1 MSHVAPIITLTARQK
16 EILTE
21 ISRSRTFPKSHIT
34 RSKIILYAADGMQNK
49 DISPKVCLAREMVGR
64 WRKRWKNAQPMLLEM
79 ENQQEKGFRY
89 KKAIRGILTDNER
102 AGVPPKFTAEQ
113 ICQILSVACEK
124 PEDSN
129 LPLSH
134 WSRPSLR
141 LEIIRRGI
149 VSDISVSQLGRFLK
163 WGTAQAA

>member
-1 MSHVAPIITLTARQK
+1 MSHTAPAITLTARQK

-21 ISRSRTFPKSHIT
+21 ISRSRTCSKSHIT

-49 DISPKVCLAREMVGR
+49 DISPKVCLTREMVGR
-64 WRKRWKNAQPMLLEM
+64 WRKRWKDSQPMLLEM
-79 ENQQEKGFRY
+79 ETQQEKGFRY
-89 KKAIRGILTDNER
+89 KKAIRRLLTDNER
-102 AGVPPKFTAEQ
+102 AGVTPKFTAEQ

-149 VSDISVSQLGRFLK
+149 VPDISVSQLGRFLK
-163 WGTAQAA
+163 WGTDQAA

>member
-1 MSHVAPIITLTARQK
+1 MSHIAPTITLTSRQK

-21 ISRSRTFPKSHIT
+21 ISRSRTCSKAHII
-34 RSKIILYAADGMQNK
+34 RSKIILYAAEGMQNK

-64 WRKRWKNAQPMLLEM
+64 WRKRWKESQPMLLEM
-79 ENQQEKGFRY
+79 EAKQEKDFRY
-89 KKAIRGILTDNER
+89 KKVIRYILTDKAR
-102 AGVPPKFTAEQ
+102 AGVTPKFTAEQ

-149 VSDISVSQLGRFLK
+149 VPDISISQLGRFLK
-163 WGTAQAA
+163 WGAAQAA